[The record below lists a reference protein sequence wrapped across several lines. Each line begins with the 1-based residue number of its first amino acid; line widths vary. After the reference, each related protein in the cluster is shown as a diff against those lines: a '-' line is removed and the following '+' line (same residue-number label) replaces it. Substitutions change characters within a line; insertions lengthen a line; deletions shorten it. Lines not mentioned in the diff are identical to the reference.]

1 MTKNETQ
8 NTPSIQVN
16 AQYIKDLSFEAPGMP
31 QILTEI
37 TAAPE
42 ISVNVDIQVSKTNQ
56 ENMFTVELNAKA
68 AAQTVDTKKPVFI
81 CELTYGALV
90 TLNVP
95 QEHLEPV
102 LLVEIPHLLFPYA
115 RSIIANATR
124 EAGLPPLQI
133 NPIDFAGLYQAKVQ
147 QIQAQKAAEEQKGN
161 K

>member
-8 NTPSIQVN
+8 NMPSIQVN
-16 AQYIKDLSFEAPGMP
+16 AQYIKDLSFEAPSMP

-42 ISVNVDIQVSKTNQ
+42 INVNVDIQVNKTNQ
-56 ENMFTVELNAKA
+56 EGVFTVELNAKA

-81 CELTYGALV
+81 CDVTYGALV

-95 QEHLEPV
+95 QEHIEPV
-102 LLVEIPHLLFPYA
+102 LLVEIPHLLFPYV
-115 RSIIANATR
+115 RSIVSNTTR

-133 NPIDFAGLYQAKVQ
+133 NPIDFAGLYQAKIQ
-147 QIQAQKAAEEQKGN
+147 SIQAQKEAEGKKE
-161 K
+161 